1 MSNYACHSNPSTTQA
16 HLLAGLL
23 AAGMLLTIGI
33 TNSVSAAIFA
43 CETGQSVV
51 YQDRPCPLKKAVK
64 TDKKTTLGNPLSIHE
79 SWLVIPEQTAERA
92 FCDKHGCECGNH
104 QIKHSGSLAQAV
116 ADALYLD
123 GSWHRYNSSRQ
134 AWLEAPSSSAQSHV
148 HRDQMEE
155 AACDVMMSQTILKQ
169 YADAV
174 IHRLKKQVL
183 EAEER
188 GFDVETPCLQGSPQA
203 CALFQSVQ
211 MYKQLQ
217 IDAKALKRERTNEP
231 ILGAA
236 LVLTPE
242 SLTPE
247 AFEEDGR

>member
-1 MSNYACHSNPSTTQA
+1 MPFKPFDNPSSPVGRFARSGYVTHNRDNKQCQCCNFCLRNWPERCLSRPTLPTQK
-16 HLLAGLL
+16 
-23 AAGMLLTIGI
+23 
-33 TNSVSAAIFA
+33 SR
-43 CETGQSVV
+43 
-51 YQDRPCPLKKAVK
+51 QDRQK
-64 TDKKTTLGNPLSIHE
+64 DH
-79 SWLVIPEQTAERA
+79 
-92 FCDKHGCECGNH
+92 
-104 QIKHSGSLAQAV
+104 
-116 ADALYLD
+116 
-123 GSWHRYNSSRQ
+123 SRQ
-134 AWLEAPSSSAQSHV
+134 SPSAQFHL
-148 HRDQMEE
+148 HRDQLEE